1 MNNMLKSMA
10 LAITLAALPIV
21 GQAKQWTLQ
30 ECIDYAL
37 QNNITLQ
44 KSRLQTLSAH
54 EDVQMSKAALLPSL
68 SLQTSQNVTYR
79 PWPESNRAT
88 VTNGYVETSVDK
100 MFYNGTYGLSSNWT
114 VWNGNQNINQIKLN
128 KVTEQQAEQETAV
141 TANSIQ

>member
-44 KSRLQTLSAH
+44 KSRLQTQSA
-54 EDVQMSKAALLPSL
+54 DRK
-68 SLQTSQNVTYR
+68 
-79 PWPESNRAT
+79 
-88 VTNGYVETSVDK
+88 SV
-100 MFYNGTYGLSSNWT
+100 
-114 VWNGNQNINQIKLN
+114 V
-128 KVTEQQAEQETAV
+128 
-141 TANSIQ
+141 